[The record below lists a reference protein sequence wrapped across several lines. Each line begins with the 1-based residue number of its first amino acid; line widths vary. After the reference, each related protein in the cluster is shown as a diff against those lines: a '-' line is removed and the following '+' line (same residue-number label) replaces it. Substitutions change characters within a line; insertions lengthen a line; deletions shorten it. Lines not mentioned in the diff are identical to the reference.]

1 MSYIKA
7 HYHPIL
13 FVLMSTCA
21 VAEVGLTAFLIEA
34 GNEHHTWP
42 GARYHSLYVV
52 VLTKLLHLLR
62 TNLVYSLIL
71 FLFNGIW
78 TMLFAMAYVF
88 WIVGGAVHLLASIA
102 SSIIWLLITTILWG
116 IASGLMRNTRHGS
129 NCPNAPAIS
138 RCRQSLTVEAL
149 GWTEFS
155 LCLLTLLATC
165 LWLRT
170 GKRNY
175 RSSYYVDQDWA

>member
-1 MSYIKA
+1 
-7 HYHPIL
+7 
-13 FVLMSTCA
+13 
-21 VAEVGLTAFLIEA
+21 
-34 GNEHHTWP
+34 
-42 GARYHSLYVV
+42 
-52 VLTKLLHLLR
+52 
-62 TNLVYSLIL
+62 
-71 FLFNGIW
+71 
-78 TMLFAMAYVF
+78 
-88 WIVGGAVHLLASIA
+88 
-102 SSIIWLLITTILWG
+102 
-116 IASGLMRNTRHGS
+116 MRNTRHGS

-175 RSSYYVDQDWA
+175 WIALELLCGSRLGLKPWKAYGHINQFMLIESGVRSRSTQCILLCYSPFTTSSAIKIIWSVFPRHPNKSSQDISPTGFQPLSFIIRPHFNPAIAG